1 MNRSAL
7 AKVNGT
13 LWDMHKPL
21 EEESTI
27 ELLHFHADDPFHV
40 NRVFWRSCSFM
51 LGKISHKKSLITIFG
66 HKHKIKIFNK
76 NLIFFIKKFQQPSIL
91 VYIWNKI
98 ANFESK
104 LH

>member
-7 AKVNGT
+7 AMVNGT

-51 LGKISHKKSLITIFG
+51 LGYACDSVFSEHIPVQLHSFPPPNGMYNGSSVVRISFKITNSC
-66 HKHKIKIFNK
+66 
-76 NLIFFIKKFQQPSIL
+76 
-91 VYIWNKI
+91 
-98 ANFESK
+98 NFVV
-104 LH
+104 L